1 MTPLQPAGVVMGV
14 AGAISSLIFYKKLLE
29 K

>member
-1 MTPLQPAGVVMGV
+1 MTTLQPAGVVMGV
-14 AGAISSLIFYKKLLE
+14 AGAVASLIFYKKLLE